1 MLNKIAMVEFENRKD
16 AEKAFNDL
24 FGRLVVKNKM
34 LGLTWFRT
42 MKEEGNLKYVHL

>member
-1 MLNKIAMVEFENRKD
+1 MLTKIAMVEFDTRTD
-16 AEKAFNDL
+16 AEKAFSDH

-42 MKEEGNLKYVHL
+42 MQEEGMSI